1 MRHLVRRHRL
11 RKDRLLNG
19 LKSGIVRLQSVIA
32 ARIRPLDL
40 VGRIAMKDAIY
51 WLMGEK
57 AGRTVVGTWNWLWG
71 IPIESG
77 GKVAVAV
84 AEESLQEMQTSVQK
98 LAEAVAMQV
107 GAYERAKK
115 KYEEKARELRKF
127 EQQAALAQQSGNADA
142 ARLAMMKAI
151 QIEQLLPQLETQVQ
165 QAEKFV
171 AASKDKLN
179 RERMKLEQYKTD
191 MDNMKDLAEINSALE
206 SIAKVNNE
214 FDIGSARSS
223 FESAKSAVEG
233 RHLRSNALA
242 ELSENPNEKLAADLD
257 QLTIDDEVSRRLQM
271 LDGVSPK
278 ELTE

>member
-1 MRHLVRRHRL
+1 
-11 RKDRLLNG
+11 
-19 LKSGIVRLQSVIA
+19 
-32 ARIRPLDL
+32 
-40 VGRIAMKDAIY
+40 MKDVIY

-57 AGRTVVGTWNWLWG
+57 AGRTIVGTWSWLWG
-71 IPIESG
+71 IPVESG

-115 KYEEKARELRKF
+115 KYEEKAKELRKF
-127 EQQAALAQQSGNADA
+127 EQQATLSQQSGHTEA

-151 QIEQLLPQLETQVQ
+151 QIEQLLPQLEAQVQ

-171 AASKDKLN
+171 TASKDKLN
-179 RERMKLEQYKTD
+179 RERLKLEQYKTD
-191 MDNMKDLAEINSALE
+191 MENMKDLAEINSALE

-257 QLTIDDEVSRRLQM
+257 QLTIDDEVSRRLQL
-271 LDGVSPK
+271 LDGVSSQEPK
-278 ELTE
+278 E